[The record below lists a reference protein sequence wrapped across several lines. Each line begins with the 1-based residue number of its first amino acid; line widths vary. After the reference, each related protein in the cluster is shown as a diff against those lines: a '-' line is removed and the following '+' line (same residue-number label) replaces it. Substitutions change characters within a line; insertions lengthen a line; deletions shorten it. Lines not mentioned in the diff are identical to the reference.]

1 MAEERP
7 RRIQPDLED
16 DRQDDVLGKI
26 DQLLNRH
33 RSSASASVRVTG
45 DAPAPQDNPQED
57 GIPVL
62 TDMVAGPGQSALLLP
77 GRPGPVNSALLLRRM
92 GAALEAEQARLL
104 AQIGTDE
111 TQARMLERLVAEL
124 KRSLPAAVRDA
135 TTHGSTDPD
144 QAGQ

>member
-7 RRIQPDLED
+7 RRMQPDLED

-33 RSSASASVRVTG
+33 RSSASASVR
-45 DAPAPQDNPQED
+45 APGNASAPQDNPQED

-62 TDMVAGPGQSALLLP
+62 TDMVAGPGQPTLLP
-77 GRPGPVNSALLLRRM
+77 PARPGPVNSALLLRRM
-92 GAALEAEQARLL
+92 AAALEAEQARML

-111 TQARMLERLVAEL
+111 TQAGMLERLVAEL
-124 KRSLPAAVRDA
+124 KRSLPAAVRAA
-135 TTHGSTDPD
+135 TTHKPTDPD
-144 QAGQ
+144 

>member
-7 RRIQPDLED
+7 RRMQPDLED

-33 RSSASASVRVTG
+33 RSSASASVRVPG
-45 DAPAPQDNPQED
+45 NASAPQDNPQED

-62 TDMVAGPGQSALLLP
+62 TDIVAGPGQPALLPP
-77 GRPGPVNSALLLRRM
+77 GRVNSALLLRRM
-92 GAALEAEQARLL
+92 AAALEAEQARML

-111 TQARMLERLVAEL
+111 TQAGMLERLVAEL
-124 KRSLPAAVRDA
+124 KRSLPAAVRAA
-135 TTHGSTDPD
+135 TTHEPTDPD